1 MHMLQSD
8 SDVIQNANLLETYIF
23 QLQLHH
29 ALIPLNL
36 QKNPVIQNFSLSKRM
51 IKVRNDPAW
60 HTVTFQACLRG
71 ISIPVTESI
80 VFNLPQNPLCPCT
93 NTLMHTYTMTSFF
106 SHTAINLCLAA
117 EIILWR
123 NELDLLVQ
131 LQQNKSMSHRLS
143 QLKCSVDVSC
153 EHFQEQVPECF
164 HITAVTRLV
173 KGNDGGEGD
182 WVHCFF
188 PFISTLLD
196 INNQVLPTCKGILIS
211 ECKRHYTRQM
221 LAACLYKSNGVAFE
235 HS

>member
-1 MHMLQSD
+1 MKWFKIQAPLSQSERSWQGTCSALIRRWARRMHMLQSD

-23 QLQLHH
+23 RLQLHH

-36 QKNPVIQNFSLSKRM
+36 QKNHVTQNFSLSKRM

-80 VFNLPQNPLCPCT
+80 LFNLPQNPLCPCT

-123 NELDLLVQ
+123 NELGLLVQ
-131 LQQNKSMSHRLS
+131 LQQNESMSHDCLS
-143 QLKCSVDVSC
+143 SSVVWMSVVNTSKSKYLNVSKL
-153 EHFQEQVPECF
+153 QQWQGWW
-164 HITAVTRLV
+164 RGMGV
-173 KGNDGGEGD
+173 KGTEYT
-182 WVHCFF
+182 VSF
-188 PFISTLLD
+188 LLF
-196 INNQVLPTCKGILIS
+196 QFC
-211 ECKRHYTRQM
+211 
-221 LAACLYKSNGVAFE
+221 
-235 HS
+235 